1 MTDEQK
7 TEAIDFTLKT
17 LSEILA
23 SDDKR
28 KATMEQIDS
37 LLDKRNAITQRK

>member
-7 TEAIDFTLKT
+7 IEAIDFTLQK

-23 SDDKR
+23 SDDNR
-28 KATMEQIDS
+28 KATIEQIDC